1 MVFFTGHGME
11 IAFSEIETGGEFSVA
26 TSSRD
31 LEFVFIFDLQPDAT
45 VEAVFRHVQLGS
57 LLRPSED

>member
-1 MVFFTGHGME
+1 ME
-11 IAFSEIETGGEFSVA
+11 IAFSEIETGGEFSIA